1 MAPTPEPPIPMLA
14 DLRHQVQ
21 ALESRLQ
28 RLRVGLDNLI
38 QLEQLDQDQ
47 SGARG
52 DRQSSGREFQSLE
65 QAVDHLEAELVSHLV
80 SWQHLQQ
87 PFWQAVR
94 YGGLGLLLG
103 WGLAWLAQR
112 P

>member
-1 MAPTPEPPIPMLA
+1 MLA
-14 DLRHQVQ
+14 DLLRQVQ

-103 WGLAWLAQR
+103 WGLAWLAHR

>member
-1 MAPTPEPPIPMLA
+1 MAPTPEPPRSLLT
-14 DLRHQVQ
+14 DLLHQVE
-21 ALESRLQ
+21 ALELRLQ

-38 QLEQLDQDQ
+38 QLEQLDREPPG
-47 SGARG
+47 SRG
-52 DRQSSGREFQSLE
+52 DRQASGHELQSLE
-65 QAVDHLEAELVSHLV
+65 QAVDRLEAELVSHLIR
-80 SWQHLQQ
+80 WQHLQQ

-94 YGGLGLLLG
+94 YGGVGLLLG

>member
-14 DLRHQVQ
+14 DLLRQVQ

-47 SGARG
+47 SGVRG
-52 DRQSSGREFQSLE
+52 DRQSSGRELQSLE

>member
-14 DLRHQVQ
+14 DLLRQVQ

-38 QLEQLDQDQ
+38 QLEQIDQDQ

-52 DRQSSGREFQSLE
+52 DRQSSGRELQSLE

>member
-1 MAPTPEPPIPMLA
+1 MAPTPEPPSSLLT
-14 DLRHQVQ
+14 DLLHQVE
-21 ALESRLQ
+21 ALELRLQ

-52 DRQSSGREFQSLE
+52 DRQASGHELQSLE
-65 QAVDHLEAELVSHLV
+65 QAVDRLEAELVSHLIR
-80 SWQHLQQ
+80 WQHLQQ

-94 YGGLGLLLG
+94 YGGVGLLLG